1 MSEIETEI
9 EERASALL
17 SRVDV
22 VERPR
27 EAIARIRSELGR
39 MEEFW
44 AGREASYRARPA
56 GAEAAQ
62 EAAQIRDVMR
72 VFIGPALERLSKL
85 PLEEQGRLFNLM
97 VPFDSEGGIRD
108 FLLHFFQIALDRSG
122 EMVYQERDS
131 YERELY
137 ILHDLYKV
145 KRTLEVIGIVRQ
157 AGADTANRFPS
168 VYPPERQTEILD
180 GLQRV
185 LELMFTQA
193 LPSRHRQRI
202 MNDIS
207 PRYLSAAELLRRREE
222 QLLYTYPHVLER
234 YEYRRFF
241 FLMYFKEGLKAKFE
255 NEVLEYRYNFLH
267 FQALKREY
275 LVHWLESRLKGNP
288 HKFQAYSKY
297 KVRGKSLL
305 NWISEEPDRE
315 AELLMQMASPDFNEM
330 VGEIN
335 EQLPKAERVAVD
347 PDTEKFGLYHELRK
361 QLREATALVK
371 APIQTLRKY
380 VEEGGALPEP
390 EPPPEPEP
398 EPEPP
403 PEPKWEITLLK
414 KNRIGHPFLQTTSA
428 GYANQLST
436 LKQQLGAEH
445 REFAQYVS
453 KLLDSTPEMNTVR
466 RQTPKHEWVMPYHLR
481 RILPEETLDYLL
493 LLGAEVRAKQRGM
506 SYQAREQHSFTPYI
520 VFGAAQPQEGFGDP
534 TGKRPAAGIEF
545 DEYSIALA
553 PARTKALELLEL
565 IKAQNP
571 R

>member
-1 MSEIETEI
+1 MSEIEAEI

-22 VERPR
+22 VERPQ

-39 MEEFW
+39 MDEFW
-44 AGREASYRARPA
+44 AVRESDYRARPD
-56 GAEAAQ
+56 GAAAAQ
-62 EAAQIRDVMR
+62 EAAQIREVMR
-72 VFIGPALERLSKL
+72 VFIGPALERLSKM
-85 PLEEQGRLFNLM
+85 PLEEQGRLINLM

-108 FLLHFFQIALDRSG
+108 FLLHFFQIALDRAG
-122 EMVYQERDS
+122 KLVYQERDS

-145 KRTLEVIGIVRQ
+145 KRTLEVIGIIRQ
-157 AGADTANRFPS
+157 AEADPANRFPS
-168 VYPPERQTEILD
+168 IFSPERQTEILD
-180 GLQRV
+180 RLQRV

-202 MNDIS
+202 MSDIS
-207 PRYLSAAELLRRREE
+207 PRYLSAAELLRRREA

-255 NEVLEYRYNFLH
+255 QEVREYRYNFLH
-267 FQALKREY
+267 FQSLKREY

-288 HKFQAYSKY
+288 HKFKAYSKY
-297 KVRGKSLL
+297 RVRGKSLL
-305 NWISEEPDRE
+305 NWINEEPDRE
-315 AELLMQMASPDFNEM
+315 AELLLEMASPEFNEM

-335 EQLPKAERVAVD
+335 EQLPKAEQVAID

-361 QLREATALVK
+361 QLREATARVK
-371 APIQTLRKY
+371 APIETLRKD
-380 VEEGGALPEP
+380 VEEGGPLPEP
-390 EPPPEPEP
+390 ESPEPEP

-414 KNRIGHPFLQTTSA
+414 KTRVAHPFLQTPSA
-428 GYANQLST
+428 GYPTQLT
-436 LKQQLGAEH
+436 ALKQQLGAEH

-453 KLLDSTPEMNTVR
+453 KLLDSTPEMNTIR
-466 RQTPKHEWVMPYHLR
+466 RRTPKHEWVMPYHLR
-481 RILPEETLDYLL
+481 RTLPEETLDYLL
-493 LLGAEVRAKQRGM
+493 ILGAEVRAKQRGM
-506 SYQAREQHSFTPYI
+506 SYQAREQYNFTPYMI
-520 VFGAAQPQEGFGDP
+520 FGAAQPEEGFGEAI
-534 TGKRPAAGIEF
+534 GKRPAAGIEF
-545 DEYSIALA
+545 DEYPLTPSAV
-553 PARTKALELLEL
+553 RQKALELLDK
-565 IKAQNP
+565 IKEQNP